1 MLHGTVNNR
10 WMTSH
15 FYSLLASLLF
25 TKFHLNSKIHLRGSD
40 FRLFSTISL
49 WENLKFMTIKS
60 DKWLSCRAQMFS
72 IPFKCWGK
80 WNLVWLKEYAS
91 GEMCE
96 VFSKWSTWQPCWI
109 SECNGLSN
117 IWSTTCSI
125 SQTQILFNS
134 FNIFE
139 GNLHWKIFLLWRQW
153 NFLVAMTTKTS
164 VKQNYLFWP

>member
-1 MLHGTVNNR
+1 MDYKP
-10 WMTSH
+10 
-15 FYSLLASLLF
+15 FLF
-25 TKFHLNSKIHLRGSD
+25 TTCLIVIHQ
-40 FRLFSTISL
+40 ISSQFKNPSERKWL
-49 WENLKFMTIKS
+49 QIVLTIKS